1 MSRSA
6 LKAHIRH
13 IHSVNTDDIQVY
25 TASIADDHVSS
36 PDDMDYSAS
45 WNAISEYES
54 EDEKSE
60 QGNVLEYSEDEDE
73 SEDEENEEREIID
86 NIMANRQNILDLNEN
101 DWEQNISDGNPFGNT
116 QTMIMKCL
124 FNGYSSLLSRSQL
137 KTLLYGVEKIVDL
150 AVESTKANK
159 PFTMPSANTIMKS
172 ETGKN

>member
-6 LKAHIRH
+6 LKTHIRH
-13 IHSVNTDDIQVY
+13 KHCVNTGDTQY
-25 TASIADDHVSS
+25 
-36 PDDMDYSAS
+36 
-45 WNAISEYES
+45 
-54 EDEKSE
+54 
-60 QGNVLEYSEDEDE
+60 GEDEDE

-86 NIMANRQNILDLNEN
+86 NIMDNRQNIFNLNEN

-116 QTMIMKCL
+116 QTMIIKRL

-137 KTLLYGVEKIVDL
+137 KPLLYGVNKIVDL

-172 ETGKN
+172 EAGKK